1 MRSPCISHASPTYLT
16 VTCVCIELVH
26 ASLQRGDSAAQ
37 MASALC
43 ETAVELSKDVM
54 RLSPVVLAMA
64 REGHVARGREAQD
77 DVTVVV
83 AHVLSGQSGSG

>member
-1 MRSPCISHASPTYLT
+1 MHPLEILE
-16 VTCVCIELVH
+16 VVH
-26 ASLQRGDSAAQ
+26 ASLQRGDSASE
-37 MASALC
+37 MATTLC
-43 ETAVELSKDVM
+43 ETAVELSKDAM

-83 AHVLSGQSGSG
+83 ALATQALT